1 MKKQIR
7 ASLTLFATISIMLI
21 AQLLFTLLEAAR
33 FAELKKIATVT
44 ADATVESLFA
54 EYCQPLWD
62 NYKLLAIDAANSNG
76 LVDFKYEEELIKRLN
91 QEYFVVPDLYP
102 GNRPVNLL
110 RLGVDKVSPNSY
122 TLITDS
128 NGEVYKKLVS
138 TYMQNNIGYET
149 AKLLYDDYQAIDS
162 VTKNNN
168 VNQSGVGNA
177 QKELKKLSNASKGS
191 TPSTTRAKSKTTTGT
206 KTGIKTGTGTNKQ
219 ADSKDSKVVNP
230 LDSVEKTQKKGILS
244 VVMKD
249 MEVSKKYVDLT
260 DCVSK
265 RSRQQGLNTPVVNT
279 TWYDDAL
286 LEEYLLNNMS
296 FYGNTKENKALS
308 YEIEYIIAGNNSD
321 EKNLKNVVNKILLI
335 REAANMAYLMSNPS
349 KQGEVTAL
357 AVALGGISLNPGV
370 IKAIEYG
377 LLAGWAY
384 CESILDLRALLS
396 GEKIPIMKNDM
407 TWTSDLMEIPALL
420 SGNRKAK
427 SVSTG
432 MNYKGYLGTLL
443 LLNSDSTKCYRAM
456 DIQEKTIRQIEGY
469 SSFKMDNLICQT
481 SVEIE
486 YSFYTVFSN
495 MVNIGEISSN
505 HFYIVRDSGYSYI
518 K

>member
-1 MKKQIR
+1 MKKQISG
-7 ASLTLFATISIMLI
+7 SLTLFATISIMLI

-33 FAELKKIATVT
+33 FVELKKIATVT

-62 NYKLLAIDAANSNG
+62 DYKLLAIDAGNSNG

-91 QEYFVVPDLYP
+91 QEFFVVPDSYL
-102 GNRPVNLL
+102 GNRQINLL
-110 RLGVDKVSPNSY
+110 RLGIDEVSPNSY
-122 TLITDS
+122 TLITDC

-138 TYMQNNIGYET
+138 SYMQNNIGYET
-149 AKLLYDDYQAIDS
+149 AKLLYDNYQAIDS

-177 QKELKKLSNASKGS
+177 QKELRKLSNANKGS

-206 KTGIKTGTGTNKQ
+206 KTGTNKQ
-219 ADSKDSKVVNP
+219 ADTKASKVVNP
-230 LDSVEKTQKKGILS
+230 LDSVEQTQKKGILS

-249 MEVSKKYVDLT
+249 MEVSKKSVDLT

-296 FYGNTKENKALS
+296 FYGNIQENKALS

-407 TWTSDLMEIPALL
+407 TWTSNLMEIPTLL
-420 SGNRKAK
+420 SGNSKAK

-481 SVEIE
+481 SVEIQ
-486 YSFYTVFSN
+486 YSFYTVFTS

-505 HFYIVRDSGYSYI
+505 HFHIVRDSGYSYI